1 MPSRRERPNG
11 GIRSQV
17 KVLLAEGDVDQL
29 DLLSYA
35 LRREGY
41 VVVAAADGQQAL
53 SRWESEQPDLLVLA
67 ADLEKVSGLEMCR
80 SIRRVSTVPVILY
93 AEVESK
99 QRVIAGLDSGAD
111 DFIRQ
116 PFDVAELLARMRAV
130 LRRRQGERRA
140 DASEL
145 RVGDIYLDLESHQG
159 SCRGASV
166 QLTPLEF
173 RILSLLMT
181 NPGRIVPFARVF
193 QYAWGYDSHETR
205 VLKTHVSHLR
215 RKLGLPADGPGAIRS
230 VSSVG
235 YRLIVAPAAD
245 DADQRRT
252 QSQVSLRLLSS
263 KAVVDGTA
271 SV

>member
-1 MPSRRERPNG
+1 M
-11 GIRSQV
+11 
-17 KVLLAEGDVDQL
+17 KVLLAEGDLDL
-29 DLLSYA
+29 RDLLSYA

-41 VVVAAADGQQAL
+41 VVVAAADGQQAMA
-53 SRWESEQPDLLVLA
+53 RWENEQPDLLVLA
-67 ADLEKVSGLEMCR
+67 ADLDKISGIEICR
-80 SIRRVSTVPVILY
+80 GIRRASAVPVILHG
-93 AEVESK
+93 EVDGK

-111 DFIRQ
+111 DFVRQ

-130 LRRRQGERRA
+130 LRRRHGELRP

-145 RVGDIYLDLESHQG
+145 RVGDIFLDLESHQARYRET
-159 SCRGASV
+159 SL

-173 RILSLLMT
+173 RILSLLMM
-181 NPGRIVPFARVF
+181 NPGRIVPFGRVF
-193 QYAWGYDSHETR
+193 QYAWGYDSAETR
-205 VLKTHVSHLR
+205 VLKTHVSHIR

-235 YRLIVAPAAD
+235 YRLLVAPASE

-263 KAVVDGTA
+263 NASVEGTA
-271 SV
+271 IV

>member
-1 MPSRRERPNG
+1 MK
-11 GIRSQV
+11 I
-17 KVLLAEGDVDQL
+17 LLAEGDLDLL

-41 VVVAAADGQQAL
+41 EVIAAADGQQVL
-53 SRWESEQPDLLVLA
+53 SRWEREQPDLLVLA
-67 ADLEKVSGLEMCR
+67 VDLEKVSGIEICR
-80 SIRRVSTVPVILY
+80 AIRRASAVPVILH
-93 AEVESK
+93 AEVDGK

-130 LRRRQGERRA
+130 LRRRHGELRP

-145 RVGDIYLDLESHQG
+145 RVGDILLDLESHQAG
-159 SCRGASV
+159 LRGASV

-173 RILSLLMT
+173 RILSLLMM

-193 QYAWGYDSHETR
+193 QYAWGYDSGETH
-205 VLKTHVSHLR
+205 VLKTHVSHIR
-215 RKLGLPADGPGAIRS
+215 RKLELPADGPGAIRS

-235 YRLIVAPAAD
+235 YRLVVAPVAED
-245 DADQRRT
+245 VDQRRI

-263 KAVVDGTA
+263 NDSVGGTA

>member
-1 MPSRRERPNG
+1 
-11 GIRSQV
+11 V
-17 KVLLAEGDVDQL
+17 KVLLAEGDPDHL

-35 LRREGY
+35 LRRDGY
-41 VVVAAADGQQAL
+41 AVVAATDGQQVL
-53 SRWESEQPDLLVLA
+53 SRWESEEVDLLVLA
-67 ADLEKVSGLEMCR
+67 ADLEKVSGLDICR
-80 SIRRVSTVPVILY
+80 GIRRTSAVPVILF
-93 AEVESK
+93 AEVDGR

-130 LRRRQGERRA
+130 LRRKHGQLRP

-145 RVGDIYLDLESHQG
+145 RVGDIFLDLESHQAR
-159 SCRGASV
+159 CRGASV

-173 RILSLLMT
+173 RILSLLMM

-193 QYAWGYDSHETR
+193 QYAWGYDSVETR
-205 VLKTHVSHLR
+205 VLKTHVSHVR
-215 RKLGLPADGPGAIRS
+215 RKLGLPTDGPGAIRS

-235 YRLIVAPAAD
+235 YRLLVAPASED
-245 DADQRRT
+245 SDQRRI

-263 KAVVDGTA
+263 NA

>member
-1 MPSRRERPNG
+1 M
-11 GIRSQV
+11 
-17 KVLLAEGDVDQL
+17 KVLLAEADLDLL

-41 VVVAAADGQQAL
+41 VVVSAADGQQAL
-53 SRWESEQPDLLVLA
+53 SRWESEQPDLVVLA
-67 ADLEKVSGLEMCR
+67 ADLHKLSGLEVCR
-80 SIRRVSTVPVILY
+80 RIRRASGVPVILH
-93 AEVESK
+93 AEGANR

-111 DFIRQ
+111 DFVRQ

-130 LRRRQGERRA
+130 VRRRQGERRP

-145 RVGDIYLDLESHQG
+145 RVGDIFLDLESHQAR
-159 SCRGASV
+159 CRGVSV

-173 RILSLLMT
+173 GILSLLMM
-181 NPGRIVPFARVF
+181 NPGRIVPFARLL
-193 QYAWGYDSHETR
+193 QYAWRYDGLDAR
-205 VLKTHVSHLR
+205 VLKTHVSHIR
-215 RKLGLPADGPGAIRS
+215 RKLGLAIGVPDGIQS

-235 YRLIVAPAAD
+235 YRLLVAPALED
-245 DADQRRT
+245 VDQRRA

-263 KAVVDGTA
+263 NASAGGTT

>member
-1 MPSRRERPNG
+1 M
-11 GIRSQV
+11 
-17 KVLLAEGDVDQL
+17 KVLLAEGDLDLL

-41 VVVAAADGQQAL
+41 AVVAATDGQQAL
-53 SRWESEQPDLLVLA
+53 SRWESDQPDLLVLA
-67 ADLEKVSGLEMCR
+67 ADLKKVTGLEICR
-80 SIRRVSTVPVILY
+80 NIRRASAVPVILY
-93 AEVESK
+93 AEVEGK
-99 QRVIAGLDSGAD
+99 QRVVAGLDSGAD
-111 DFIRQ
+111 DFVRQ

-130 LRRRQGERRA
+130 LRRRHGELRP

-145 RVGDIYLDLESHQG
+145 RLGDIFLDLESHQG
-159 SCRGASV
+159 RCRGANV

-173 RILSLLMT
+173 RILSLLMM

-193 QYAWGYDSHETR
+193 QYAWGYDSVETR
-205 VLKTHVSHLR
+205 VLKTHVSHIR
-215 RKLGLPADGPGAIRS
+215 RKLGLPKDGPGAIRS

-235 YRLIVAPAAD
+235 YQLLVGPASE
-245 DADQRRT
+245 DADQRRI

-263 KAVVDGTA
+263 NASVEGTA

>member
-1 MPSRRERPNG
+1 M
-11 GIRSQV
+11 
-17 KVLLAEGDVDQL
+17 KVLLAEGDLDLL

-41 VVVAAADGQQAL
+41 EVVAAADGLQAL

-67 ADLEKVSGLEMCR
+67 ADLEKVSGLEICR
-80 SIRRVSTVPVILY
+80 GIRRASAVPVILH
-93 AEVESK
+93 AEVENK

-130 LRRRQGERRA
+130 LRRRHGELRA

-145 RVGDIYLDLESHQG
+145 RVGDIFLDLESHQAR
-159 SCRGASV
+159 CRGASV

-173 RILSLLMT
+173 RILSLLMM
-181 NPGRIVPFARVF
+181 NPGRIVPSARVF
-193 QYAWGYDSHETR
+193 QYAWGYDSVETR
-205 VLKTHVSHLR
+205 VLKTHISHIR
-215 RKLGLPADGPGAIRS
+215 RKLGLPTDGPGSIRA

-235 YRLIVAPAAD
+235 YRLLVAPASE

-263 KAVVDGTA
+263 NASVGGTA

>member
-1 MPSRRERPNG
+1 M
-11 GIRSQV
+11 
-17 KVLLAEGDVDQL
+17 KVLIAEGDVDLL

-41 VVVAAADGQQAL
+41 MVVAAADGQQAL
-53 SRWESEQPDLLVLA
+53 SRWEKEQPDLLVLSA
-67 ADLEKVSGLEMCR
+67 ELDKVNGLEVCR
-80 SIRRVSTVPVILY
+80 GIRRVSAVPVILY

-99 QRVIAGLDSGAD
+99 QRLIAGLDSGAD

-130 LRRRQGERRA
+130 LRRRQGELRA

-145 RVGDIYLDLESHQG
+145 RVGDIFLDLESHQAR
-159 SCRGASV
+159 CPGANV

-173 RILSLLMT
+173 RILSLLMM
-181 NPGRIVPFARVF
+181 NPGRIVPFARMF
-193 QYAWGYDSHETR
+193 QYAWGYDSVEAR

-215 RKLGLPADGPGAIRS
+215 RKLGLPGDGVGAIRS

-235 YRLIVAPAAD
+235 YRLLVAPASD
-245 DADQRRT
+245 EADQRRT

-263 KAVVDGTA
+263 NAVDEGTA